1 MKMAWREV
9 MSEKKVGWAFEAK
22 NNGMIFFY
30 SPLTEGRGM
39 LDLSTVIDGVIY
51 NKKGLGVTLLSGKR
65 TNIGVE
71 IADKPGLAEAIQ
83 EAKKNQASSKPAR
96 NQRALYNWIQS
107 EGYDLDG
114 NNVPCPA

>member
-1 MKMAWREV
+1 